1 MRNLKIDIAEDTV
14 SKIQRIHSE
23 TEARML
29 LLNRLMET
37 HKDDAYFIDSA
48 LFKKYHNEYI
58 IMSTAFDE
66 AKHVL
71 EADYIPKYLQDH
83 KINWNLDYATCQLNI
98 EILCDCEIPE
108 LD

>member
-37 HKDDAYFIDSA
+37 HKDDASFIDSA
-48 LFKKYHNEYI
+48 LFKKYHEEYVT
-58 IMSTAFDE
+58 MSTTFDE

-83 KINWNLDYATCQLNI
+83 QLNWNLDYATCQLNVD
-98 EILCDCEIPE
+98 ILCDCDIPE
-108 LD
+108 LN

>member
-37 HKDDAYFIDSA
+37 HKDDASFIDSA
-48 LFKKYHNEYI
+48 LFKKYHEEYVT
-58 IMSTAFDE
+58 MSTAFDE
-66 AKHVL
+66 AKH
-71 EADYIPKYLQDH
+71 LQDH
-83 KINWNLDYATCQLNI
+83 QLNWNLDYATCQLNVD
-98 EILCDCEIPE
+98 ILCDCDIPE
-108 LD
+108 LN

>member
-1 MRNLKIDIAEDTV
+1 MRNLKIDITEDTV

-37 HKDDAYFIDSA
+37 HKDDASFIDSA
-48 LFKKYHNEYI
+48 LFKKYHEEYVT
-58 IMSTAFDE
+58 MSTAFDE

-71 EADYIPKYLQDH
+71 ETDYIPKYLQDH
-83 KINWNLDYATCQLNI
+83 QLNWNLDYATCQLNVD
-98 EILCDCEIPE
+98 ILCDCDIPE
-108 LD
+108 LN

>member
-1 MRNLKIDIAEDTV
+1 
-14 SKIQRIHSE
+14 
-23 TEARML
+23 ML

-37 HKDDAYFIDSA
+37 HKDDASFIDSA

>member
-37 HKDDAYFIDSA
+37 HKDDASFIDSA
-48 LFKKYHNEYI
+48 L
-58 IMSTAFDE
+58 
-66 AKHVL
+66 L
-71 EADYIPKYLQDH
+71 
-83 KINWNLDYATCQLNI
+83 KIS
-98 EILCDCEIPE
+98 
-108 LD
+108 